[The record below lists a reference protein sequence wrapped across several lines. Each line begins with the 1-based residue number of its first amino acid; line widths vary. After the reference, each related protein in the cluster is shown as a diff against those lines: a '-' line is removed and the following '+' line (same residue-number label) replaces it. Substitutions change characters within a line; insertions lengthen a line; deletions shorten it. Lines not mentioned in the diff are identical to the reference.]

1 MKLFL
6 KGKVRSQAAAVTC
19 RTNKPVTLYTSVNI
33 LRKTLQYT
41 KKKNS
46 NWPNATRL
54 CRSSGAYKLW

>member
-46 NWPNATRL
+46 N
-54 CRSSGAYKLW
+54 